1 MERATLDQIL
11 RTLRAHEAELKAA
24 GVGSLRIFGSVARDQ
39 AGPDSDVDL
48 EAVFEGIPNMTLFDL
63 VRIERHLSDIL
74 ERKVD
79 LVEKGT
85 FKKTIAERVESEA
98 VLAF

>member
-79 LVEKGT
+79 LVRRGSLKGEMA
-85 FKKTIAERVESEA
+85 KTVESEA